1 MTRWIG
7 KRGLWGVVAGAAV
20 AGGALA
26 TEPGDVVTFKDGTK
40 DRKVTV
46 TKVNK
51 KADGSLEVTG
61 KDAATGEVSTWV
73 EGPTA
78 DVPAT
83 GGKAAAPA
91 AGGKAPTPPAAPAA
105 PPGLPKAKARADD
118 PIGSPAPMPET
129 PAERERRLF
138 NGKLLGR
145 DTPPPAAAGSP
156 APQIAEAGEPKA
168 KTGLLN
174 RIFGKKSAPVPA
186 AMPGPAVTTP
196 TPAAPAVKAA
206 PVSGEPKVAAPA
218 RPAAITPPA
227 AVTPPPV
234 RTTAPAAVPT
244 PAIPVPMPL
253 PSSRPPVPVTAP
265 PVSAPPVA
273 VPVPQPLPPVV
284 PLPAIPGVPQSVR
297 PGEPLHVVLPV
308 GYVPPEVAMND
319 DLRPFATKLRDGGA
333 SVSDR
338 LIAAKGLADGR
349 HGSTDHVKAMLFAA
363 AQGDSAAPVRAA
375 CIDHLVRLGYYH
387 PDFVRHVQRLA
398 EGAAGEERDAA
409 RAGLARMTPRQ
420 W

>member
-20 AGGALA
+20 AGGAFA
-26 TEPGDVVTFKDGTK
+26 TEPGDVVTFKEGTK

-51 KADGSLEVTG
+51 KADGSLEVHG
-61 KDAATGEVSTWV
+61 KDVATGEVTTWI

-78 DVPAT
+78 D
-83 GGKAAAPA
+83 APA
-91 AGGKAPTPPAAPAA
+91 AGGKTAAPPAAPPA
-105 PPGLPKAKARADD
+105 LPKAKARADD
-118 PIGSPAPMPET
+118 PIGSTAPMPET

-145 DTPPPAAAGSP
+145 DAPAPSPAAAAGAP
-156 APQIAEAGEPKA
+156 APQVAEAGEPKA

-196 TPAAPAVKAA
+196 APAVRTA
-206 PVSGEPKVAAPA
+206 PTAGEPKVAAPA
-218 RPAAITPPA
+218 RPV
-227 AVTPPPV
+227 VT
-234 RTTAPAAVPT
+234 PT
-244 PAIPVPMPL
+244 PAPAVKAPAPVAAPGIPVPQPL
-253 PSSRPPVPVTAP
+253 PSARPAVPV
-265 PVSAPPVA
+265 APPVA

-284 PLPAIPGVPQSVR
+284 PLPTIPGVPQSAR
-297 PGEPLHVVLPV
+297 PGEAVHVVLPV

-319 DLRPFATKLRDGGA
+319 DLRPFAATLRDAGA
-333 SVSDR
+333 AVADR
-338 LIAAKGLADGR
+338 VTAARGLGLGR
-349 HGSTDHVKAMLFAA
+349 HGSTDRVKEMLFAA
-363 AQGDSAAPVRAA
+363 AQADPAPAVRAA
-375 CIDHLVRLGYYH
+375 CVDQLVRLGYYH
-387 PDFVRHVQRLA
+387 PDFVRHLQTVA

-409 RAGLARMTPRQ
+409 RAGLTKLTPRR